1 MTRFSDAA
9 GGTDLDQ
16 AAFRNAMGLL
26 VTGVAVI
33 TARDPG
39 TGEPR
44 GMTANALMSVSLT
57 PPLVVVSVRR
67 GARLHEA
74 LRRAGA
80 YGITV
85 LGEGQEAEA
94 RRFAGLRVPAGSP
107 DPEFTE
113 RTGVPVLGNG
123 LAWIVARVT
132 AAYPAGDHTLFVGAA
147 AALAPERAD
156 DPPLAFHR
164 SAFARVAPRPV
175 PVPLQAWGAGLDT
188 WGLPGPRRPAM
199 IGKRL

>member
-57 PPLVVVSVRR
+57 PPGYNSFSAWASS
-67 GARLHEA
+67 GFANAAR
-74 LRRAGA
+74 
-80 YGITV
+80 Y
-85 LGEGQEAEA
+85 
-94 RRFAGLRVPAGSP
+94 
-107 DPEFTE
+107 
-113 RTGVPVLGNG
+113 
-123 LAWIVARVT
+123 
-132 AAYPAGDHTLFVGAA
+132 AA
-147 AALAPERAD
+147 ASDFACCTPFQSSRASS
-156 DPPLAFHR
+156 PFQGSFICAASHGGGSTACSVSRIPW
-164 SAFARVAPRPV
+164 PV
-175 PVPLQAWGAGLDT
+175 
-188 WGLPGPRRPAM
+188 
-199 IGKRL
+199 

>member
-57 PPLVVVSVRR
+57 PPLVVAAVRR
-67 GARLHEA
+67 GARLPP
-74 LRRAGA
+74 R
-80 YGITV
+80 
-85 LGEGQEAEA
+85 
-94 RRFAGLRVPAGSP
+94 
-107 DPEFTE
+107 
-113 RTGVPVLGNG
+113 
-123 LAWIVARVT
+123 
-132 AAYPAGDHTLFVGAA
+132 AA
-147 AALAPERAD
+147 A
-156 DPPLAFHR
+156 
-164 SAFARVAPRPV
+164 SARP
-175 PVPLQAWGAGLDT
+175 T
-188 WGLPGPRRPAM
+188 
-199 IGKRL
+199 